1 MPNDYYTMLYTG
13 EKTDEL
19 LQRVD
24 EGEIIIPSSTTGST
38 TSSAACTSTRRV
50 RLPETVQLPT
60 FIPCFTTVVVSISRN
75 P

>member
-24 EGEIIIPSSTTGST
+24 EGEIIIPSSTANSTKKFKLTVDDTGAVSATEVT
-38 TSSAACTSTRRV
+38 T
-50 RLPETVQLPT
+50 
-60 FIPCFTTVVVSISRN
+60 
-75 P
+75 

>member
-38 TSSAACTSTRRV
+38 KKFKLTVNDSGAVSATEV
-50 RLPETVQLPT
+50 
-60 FIPCFTTVVVSISRN
+60 TT
-75 P
+75 